1 MDEKENGLIGIFQM
15 SGNPDRYKIIDDG
28 KNRKTGR
35 TSLQNG
41 VFFLSERFF
50 RKETDFLPLTLQKL
64 GPHWSRGWI
73 IEDCEIADSKCSGI
87 SLGKNLQPENENKWM
102 TGYVKDGTQTDRYR
116 RP

>member
-1 MDEKENGLIGIFQM
+1 MMERIGKQE
-15 SGNPDRYKIIDDG
+15 GPRC
-28 KNRKTGR
+28 KTGSFSYR
-35 TSLQNG
+35 RGSSG
-41 VFFLSERFF
+41 E
-50 RKETDFLPLTLQKL
+50 ETDFLPLTLQKL